1 MTIPTKAPRDPP
13 CNPFLA
19 AALFAQSQNLAFM
32 FSPPIQ
38 LNVTCLVLSRTCV
51 SSRFALP
58 GRSVPGALCS
68 RLETGECAKPWFQPF
83 LMPFEL
89 LLLMQCSSR
98 QMCLSDAELI
108 CLIYPPPLFFL
119 FPTYVEVKNLLDQTG
134 VEIRDGRSIVPHLPR
149 CYISI
154 ILCASVLTGSLR
166 SLHAAILVKYGLYT
180 CTHFYFF
187 QLCKYTCVSI

>member
-13 CNPFLA
+13 CNPFPA
-19 AALFAQSQNLAFM
+19 AALFSQSQNLAFM

-38 LNVTCLVLSRTCV
+38 LNVTCLVLSRTCI

-58 GRSVPGALCS
+58 GRAVPGALCS
-68 RLETGECAKPWFQPF
+68 RLEMGECAKPWFQPF

-89 LLLMQCSSR
+89 LLPYSR
-98 QMCLSDAELI
+98 QRCAFWMQNLFVSFI
-108 CLIYPPPLFFL
+108 PLFFFFFL
-119 FPTYVEVKNLLDQTG
+119 LPTSVEVENLSDQTG
-134 VEIRDGRSIVPHLPR
+134 VEIRDGRSIVPYLPS

-154 ILCASVLTGSLR
+154 ILCASVLIGSLR

-180 CTHFYFF
+180 CTHFFF
-187 QLCKYTCVSI
+187 FFPAV

>member
-108 CLIYPPPLFFL
+108 CLIYPPPFFFVSYL
-119 FPTYVEVKNLLDQTG
+119 CGSEKSVGSDRGGNKRWEINCATSAQMLHFHNSVCICTYRLSE
-134 VEIRDGRSIVPHLPR
+134 EPACSHL
-149 CYISI
+149 
-154 ILCASVLTGSLR
+154 G
-166 SLHAAILVKYGLYT
+166 
-180 CTHFYFF
+180 
-187 QLCKYTCVSI
+187 